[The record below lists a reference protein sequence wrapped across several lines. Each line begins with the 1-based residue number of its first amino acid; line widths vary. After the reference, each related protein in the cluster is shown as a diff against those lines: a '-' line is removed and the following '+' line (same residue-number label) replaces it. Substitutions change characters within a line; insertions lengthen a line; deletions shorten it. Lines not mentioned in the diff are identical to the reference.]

1 MRERFRASET
11 SPATLK
17 FDYLNQKRLKKA
29 FQNHRN
35 EFRTVFQ
42 VAGAVSSTRNRP
54 RGEKN
59 LKSITFYRW

>member
-11 SPATLK
+11 APATSK
-17 FDYLNQKRLKKA
+17 FDYLNQKHPKKA

-35 EFRTVFQ
+35 KFTTVFQ

-54 RGEKN
+54 RGEKKN
-59 LKSITFYRW
+59 